1 MIELR
6 DYQEEIIF
14 HLLKSEL
21 PRESIQLATGG
32 GKTVLFST
40 CMALKARKGESSLL
54 LVNREELMD
63 QAKKTLIKNFN
74 IFPFI

>member
-32 GKTVLFST
+32 GKTIVFST
-40 CMALKARKGESSLL
+40 LMALNAKNNKSSLL
-54 LVNREELMD
+54 LVNREELME
-63 QAKKTLIKNFN
+63 QAKTTLIKNFN
-74 IFPFI
+74 IFP